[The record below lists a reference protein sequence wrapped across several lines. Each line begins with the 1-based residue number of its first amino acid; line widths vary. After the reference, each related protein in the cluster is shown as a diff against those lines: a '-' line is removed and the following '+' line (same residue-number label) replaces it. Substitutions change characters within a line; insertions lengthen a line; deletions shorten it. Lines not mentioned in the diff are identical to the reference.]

1 MANACDDIL
10 SEAGFDKN
18 DIQFVKQLD
27 NEGLSL
33 NEISEQMQI
42 EIGNKTFRRDMDLI
56 SQTRTEGFLESL
68 NQIAKSKNPY
78 KNLFN
83 LLVGDK
89 SGVTSKSLSRS
100 QKRSSYLSA
109 VMKMPNSDI
118 KHMLNNNK
126 GFRSDFLKEMFE
138 FFDNAGKENMK
149 TNNKLAHDLA
159 RTVTNM
165 QMKQVARV
173 NQFGGGVNWRNDY
186 VTKQFHDPYRMLKAK
201 KEKWVK
207 DIEKYL
213 DPNKTKTQILYHLRQ
228 KGVAIDEKKFNMQK
242 YLGKVFDK
250 LTTKASKNGLVLD
263 ALHVKRT
270 LAFKDSKA
278 LMDYNSTYGHYN
290 MANAIFENMTMIDN
304 HLSFGE
310 AFGYGYHKK
319 IKPNK
324 VLQEKAQQKVQE
336 AKRDGEGV
344 AEAEKELRDLSTEE
358 VSPVEEMKKKIFELK
373 ETKKI
378 SRGEARRLNGALAQ
392 VSGDAY
398 MVVRP
403 NLAKWTTGFQFVQML
418 SKLGKATLSSMS
430 DMWTGAIILH
440 YQGVKPGTA
449 YLGMANHI
457 LKKAFRKVSAGER
470 DVLLRQL
477 NVGVDGIFE
486 SYSRNFINNPTMG
499 LLNEMTDKMF
509 DWNLLNWWTNS
520 SREGVAKMMSMHVA
534 NNLKH
539 TFNDLPPRFKKLM
552 EEYEFNA
559 KDWDELRKIGAFDE
573 TEFNPKGSKKNKFIT
588 SDWIAEKGGS
598 DRLQENLNRYYT
610 MESRLAVPEAGAAER
625 AWMYGDSKRGSLP
638 EVGARLFFQF
648 RTHQM
653 KLIRNLLPRM
663 AEMGLP
669 SLMHVVPAIGLGY
682 VSISLKNMVAG
693 KAPPAFDDPET
704 LTDALVQSGFA
715 GFVGDFLGGQY
726 GRYHH
731 DFSEAV
737 IGSAGTTIKDFAELS
752 YGLSTGNKDA
762 IDAWKT
768 LRYNIPYANLFYTEA
783 AFNYGIHYGI
793 METFVPGYLN
803 RIESRKEGQNEG
815 FFYDPSSLWTSG
827 GAE

>member
-1 MANACDDIL
+1 M
-10 SEAGFDKN
+10 GFDTN
-18 DIQFVKQLD
+18 DVQFIKQLSK
-27 NEGLSL
+27 EGLSL
-33 NEISEQMQI
+33 NEISEKMMV
-42 EIGNKTFRRDMDLI
+42 EIQNKSFRKDMDLI
-56 SQTRTEGFLESL
+56 SQTRTESFLESL
-68 NQIAKSKNPY
+68 TTIAKSKNPY
-78 KNLFN
+78 KNILN

-89 SGVTSKSLSRS
+89 SGITSKSLSRS
-100 QKRSSYLSA
+100 QRRASYLSA
-109 VMKMPNSDI
+109 VMKMPNADI
-118 KHMLNNNK
+118 KHMLNNNSS
-126 GFRSDFLKEMFE
+126 FRSDFLKEMFE
-138 FFDNAGKENMK
+138 FFDGSGKENMK
-149 TNNKLAHDLA
+149 TGNKLAHDLA

-165 QMKQVARV
+165 QMKQVARI
-173 NQFGGGVNWRNDY
+173 NEFGGGVNWRNDY
-186 VTKQFHDPYRMLKAK
+186 VTKQFHDSFRMLKAK
-201 KEKWVK
+201 KEKWVV

-213 DPNKTKTQILYHLRQ
+213 DPIKTKAQIFYHLRQ
-228 KGVAIDEKKFNMQK
+228 KGVVIDEKKFNMK
-242 YLGKVFDK
+242 NYLSKVFDK
-250 LTTKASKNGLVLD
+250 LTTKESSNGLVLD
-263 ALHVKRT
+263 TLHVKRT

-310 AFGYGYHKK
+310 AFGYGYRKK

-324 VLQEKAQQKVQE
+324 VLEERAKTKLDE

-344 AEAEKELRDLSTEE
+344 AEAEKELNDLSIEE
-358 VSPVEEMKKKIFELK
+358 MSPVEEIKKTLYELK

-378 SRGEARRLNGALAQ
+378 SKSQFRHLRGALAQ

-398 MVVRP
+398 MVARP
-403 NLAKWTTGFQFVQML
+403 TLSKFVTGFQFLQML

-430 DMWTGAIILH
+430 DMWTGAIVLN

-457 LKKAFRKVSAGER
+457 LKKAFKKVSDGER

-520 SREGVAKMMSMHVA
+520 SREGAAKMMSMHFA
-534 NNLKH
+534 NNLKYK
-539 TFNDLPPRFKKLM
+539 FNNLPPRFKKLM

-610 MESRLAVPEAGAAER
+610 METRLAVPEAGAAEK
-625 AWMYGDSKRGSLP
+625 AWMYGDSKRGSMP
-638 EVGARLFFQF
+638 DVAARLFFQF
-648 RTHQM
+648 RTHQV

-704 LTDALVQSGFA
+704 LTDALVQSGFLA
-715 GFVGDFLGGQY
+715 FAGDFLGGQY

-737 IGSAGTTIKDFAELS
+737 LGSAYTTIKDFGDLS
-752 YGLSTGNKDA
+752 VGLSTGNKDA

-793 METFVPGYLN
+793 METFIPGYLN

-815 FFYDPSSLWTSG
+815 FFYDPSNLWTSG